1 MNQNC
6 DSLVIIICP
15 PLDLTTSEG
24 GESADGSGL
33 EGAARALSNL
43 GSAHEALGQA
53 DEAVRFYERHLG
65 AANQLDD
72 PAARTQAYEN
82 LGRLQHGRGNLGGA
96 VEYLERGLAV
106 AEQTGRRE
114 EEARLRHRLG
124 K

>member
-24 GESADGSGL
+24 GESADGGL

-72 PAARTQAYEN
+72 PAARTQVRSSE
-82 LGRLQHGRGNLGGA
+82 RL
-96 VEYLERGLAV
+96 
-106 AEQTGRRE
+106 TS
-114 EEARLRHRLG
+114 
-124 K
+124 